1 MMRYLLIILS
11 LFVCACAG
19 ASDYLFVNGS
29 FNPTKK
35 WTDFS
40 SDNECA
46 SMDEAAII
54 SLSATV
60 YFRYGREL
68 AAHEIQ
74 NALMLDGGR
83 LIPKRPALDFSVRE
97 LSEPKS
103 FVVQPISK
111 QEHHHVFSEKAVAE
125 RFSRMCEFAY
135 SEGHKTQ
142 LAYIRSV
149 LFQGVG
155 EYGQMVIRKS

>member
-1 MMRYLLIILS
+1 MYAKRR
-11 LFVCACAG
+11 
-19 ASDYLFVNGS
+19 
-29 FNPTKK
+29 
-35 WTDFS
+35 
-40 SDNECA
+40 
-46 SMDEAAII
+46 
-54 SLSATV
+54 ATV

-111 QEHHHVFSEKAVAE
+111 QEHHHVFSEKVVAE